1 MERLVHILV
10 VSLTLVACSQSADS
24 RWPWVR
30 ARYGL
35 QQSIELDRAYVD
47 VADDSLIRPA
57 YEYYNRWGSRRNKML
72 ASYYMGTVQ
81 ANAGDD
87 VEASLYFM
95 EAERRAD
102 RLKEYHTRGFA
113 QQKLAELYA
122 RNYDTDEAQ
131 VYNLKAIESYTL
143 SGDSLSADICRI
155 YVAQHYYKRKQLD
168 QSEAIID
175 SLLQPK
181 NKPGALIKSY
191 SFSLKG
197 DISFKRGEWEKAAD
211 YYNKSMGEGIGYN
224 LTIGKV
230 GNYAYIQ
237 EKMGFPHR
245 ADSLMEVARGRIAT
259 AIDSCIYYSCA
270 KDLFILR
277 QDYHNAYEALSAES
291 SYQNKSVSYLL
302 ARSTTHAQKSFF
314 EEHYHLEQQRNTSMA
329 FGIIMAFLSLAIVS
343 MLLIWALRKRKREIE
358 LQRDMLFSL
367 KKDLR
372 LLQEEQKSA
381 GVVVDSLLQDRINKI
396 QQLSGKYFYWTDEAM
411 SLRQVQQVSAM
422 TKEVIDEFR
431 KELCDL
437 HDDPYFFSTVE
448 TALDV
453 SQNHLMK
460 RLRSTIRG
468 TSDIQFNEDDFR
480 MLSLFFAS
488 FSSKSISFI
497 LDMKDDAVRKRKS
510 RYKKLFMDQ
519 GEAFRE
525 FLEHLS

>member
-1 MERLVHILV
+1 M
-10 VSLTLVACSQSADS
+10 
-24 RWPWVR
+24 
-30 ARYGL
+30 
-35 QQSIELDRAYVD
+35 
-47 VADDSLIRPA
+47 
-57 YEYYNRWGSRRNKML
+57 
-72 ASYYMGTVQ
+72 
-81 ANAGDD
+81 
-87 VEASLYFM
+87 
-95 EAERRAD
+95 
-102 RLKEYHTRGFA
+102 
-113 QQKLAELYA
+113 
-122 RNYDTDEAQ
+122 
-131 VYNLKAIESYTL
+131 
-143 SGDSLSADICRI
+143 
-155 YVAQHYYKRKQLD
+155 
-168 QSEAIID
+168 
-175 SLLQPK
+175 
-181 NKPGALIKSY
+181 
-191 SFSLKG
+191 
-197 DISFKRGEWEKAAD
+197 
-211 YYNKSMGEGIGYN
+211 
-224 LTIGKV
+224 
-230 GNYAYIQ
+230 
-237 EKMGFPHR
+237 
-245 ADSLMEVARGRIAT
+245 
-259 AIDSCIYYSCA
+259 
-270 KDLFILR
+270 
-277 QDYHNAYEALSAES
+277 
-291 SYQNKSVSYLL
+291 
-302 ARSTTHAQKSFF
+302 
-314 EEHYHLEQQRNTSMA
+314 EQQRNTSMA

-431 KELCDL
+431 KELRDL
-437 HDDPYFFSTVE
+437 HDDPYFFSNVE

-453 SQNHLMK
+453 SQNHLMR